1 MSDNPFVGLAKFEE
15 KNKLFFF
22 QREKDVENS
31 IRIIQEKKLLV
42 LSGPTGCGKSS
53 LINAGLIPRLKNG
66 FPGRFGNEW
75 AICKFR
81 PSLSLLTNFCNAL
94 SNGELNHNNKP
105 NPSDF
110 NRYLKLMDEGA
121 IGLKKIYQESSIKS
135 NKNLLIIID
144 QIEDLFNF
152 EDEIDNKIDYKEF
165 IFNTISRASQF
176 EDTPIYFCISIQEKF
191 SKNLTNYNSIQE
203 IISGSEYKI
212 GKPNSN
218 IIKTTVE
225 KIFNKEKIFFSQG
238 FYKKVL
244 TDFGE
249 NNVSLTDL
257 QWFFHKLYDSSPKN
271 QTIDVD
277 VFEEIG
283 TVKNCLSKSYE
294 SFNESLTDNEKLLFK
309 NMYKLLMNVQD
320 KTRLKNYKKVKE
332 ICEYCDVEIE
342 ILQKFLKKLNSVFK
356 LKFEVLSVTISA
368 TGILRTHIE
377 YSDYI
382 LINYESSEKYIWE
395 KIIKWKEDEEKY
407 LNELLNLNQI
417 YKNSFENN
425 SFIPENVINEYSDK
439 NRRTVFSHFNYKSW
453 PYNYGIDFKELDS
466 YFIRCAEHY
475 KKINREKKEKEDNRK
490 RRKRINNLSLVS
502 VLIFLVLIGFSVS
515 YYTYGLKEVAD
526 EEKRI
531 AIQAENE
538 AKQARVELEKEKAVA
553 DSLKN
558 EALALSEDLKDK
570 SKLLEDKSTRL
581 ENQTKELTKANE
593 EVYDLVSKIEKD
605 RDSINT
611 LKDLALETSLTNK
624 NLAKESLIESS
635 FGPLHLKLKNSLELV
650 QNQKLDETFLRQT
663 INDGLVLVD
672 SFNRVSKKIYGG
684 DGRETEDKYLFLH
697 EALILLEGKK
707 EYSETSMSLFRNKN
721 REEIRSIDVFNNK
734 IVFGGDNGIVYY
746 QDNNF
751 DLKAFNLKNKAFN
764 LRSDKISALR
774 KTGPE
779 IVLAGTVNGNVFK
792 INLVEEKV
800 TRIHKSNYQIDKI
813 HTDLDKNIYIS
824 TSESFEVF
832 NSEFELVF
840 SEYLTVSY
848 THQDFLDEIYI
859 SSKNKIFKFN
869 NNNLESIK
877 IDINSKEIIN
887 TFDMVY
893 SLKDDQYI
901 LLIGSESGKLIV
913 QNSKTKNNFKLA
925 GERIIH
931 SDMITDSYLDYN
943 NRILYTSSLD
953 NQLIKFRLDSYEA
966 VGMENENSNLTSRFL
981 SQIILDG
988 NKKPVRKINKYI
1000 DPVGKERIITV
1011 DDNGNVLSWYA
1022 DFKDLINKV
1031 KELASFK

>member
-466 YFIRCAEHY
+466 YYIDCAEHY
-475 KKINREKKEKEDNRK
+475 KKTNREKKEK
-490 RRKRINNLSLVS
+490 
-502 VLIFLVLIGFSVS
+502 G
-515 YYTYGLKEVAD
+515 
-526 EEKRI
+526 
-531 AIQAENE
+531 
-538 AKQARVELEKEKAVA
+538 
-553 DSLKN
+553 
-558 EALALSEDLKDK
+558 
-570 SKLLEDKSTRL
+570 
-581 ENQTKELTKANE
+581 
-593 EVYDLVSKIEKD
+593 EKD
-605 RDSINT
+605 R
-611 LKDLALETSLTNK
+611 
-624 NLAKESLIESS
+624 
-635 FGPLHLKLKNSLELV
+635 
-650 QNQKLDETFLRQT
+650 
-663 INDGLVLVD
+663 
-672 SFNRVSKKIYGG
+672 
-684 DGRETEDKYLFLH
+684 
-697 EALILLEGKK
+697 
-707 EYSETSMSLFRNKN
+707 
-721 REEIRSIDVFNNK
+721 
-734 IVFGGDNGIVYY
+734 
-746 QDNNF
+746 
-751 DLKAFNLKNKAFN
+751 
-764 LRSDKISALR
+764 
-774 KTGPE
+774 
-779 IVLAGTVNGNVFK
+779 
-792 INLVEEKV
+792 
-800 TRIHKSNYQIDKI
+800 
-813 HTDLDKNIYIS
+813 
-824 TSESFEVF
+824 
-832 NSEFELVF
+832 
-840 SEYLTVSY
+840 
-848 THQDFLDEIYI
+848 
-859 SSKNKIFKFN
+859 
-869 NNNLESIK
+869 
-877 IDINSKEIIN
+877 
-887 TFDMVY
+887 
-893 SLKDDQYI
+893 
-901 LLIGSESGKLIV
+901 
-913 QNSKTKNNFKLA
+913 
-925 GERIIH
+925 
-931 SDMITDSYLDYN
+931 
-943 NRILYTSSLD
+943 
-953 NQLIKFRLDSYEA
+953 RL
-966 VGMENENSNLTSRFL
+966 
-981 SQIILDG
+981 
-988 NKKPVRKINKYI
+988 
-1000 DPVGKERIITV
+1000 
-1011 DDNGNVLSWYA
+1011 
-1022 DFKDLINKV
+1022 
-1031 KELASFK
+1031 

>member
-1 MSDNPFVGLAKFEE
+1 MSNNPFVGLAKFEE

-22 QREKDVENS
+22 EREKDVENS

-257 QWFFHKLYDSSPKN
+257 QWFFHKLYDSSTKN

-294 SFNESLTDNEKLLFK
+294 SFNESITDNEKLLFK

-342 ILQKFLKKLNSVFK
+342 VLQKFLKKLNSVFK
-356 LKFEVLSVTISA
+356 LKFEVLPVTISA

-382 LINYESSEKYIWE
+382 LINYENSEKYSWE

-407 LNELLNLNQI
+407 LNELLNIDQI

-466 YFIRCAEHY
+466 YYIHCAEHY
-475 KKINREKKEKEDNRK
+475 KKINREKKEKEEKDKRIK
-490 RRKRINNLSLVS
+490 RRGLL
-502 VLIFLVLIGFSVS
+502 FIGLAITLGAISFFVES
-515 YYTYGLKEVAD
+515 
-526 EEKRI
+526 RI
-531 AIQAENE
+531 AKKNRIKAEKQTVE
-538 AKQARVELEKEKAVA
+538 ANRLRIKAEKIRDSLDIEKQVA
-553 DSLKN
+553 DSLKDA
-558 EALALSEDLKDK
+558 ALSLSEDLKNK
-570 SKLLEDKSTRL
+570 SRLLEDKSTRL
-581 ENQTKELTKANE
+581 ENQTKELRKANE
-593 EVYDLVSKIEKD
+593 EVNDLVSIVGKE

-611 LKDLALETSLTNK
+611 LKELALETSLTNK

-684 DGRETEDKYLFLH
+684 DGRETEDMYLFLH

-721 REEIRSIDVFNNK
+721 REEIRSIDVLNNK

-832 NSEFELVF
+832 NSEFELIF

-848 THQDFLDEIYI
+848 THQDFLDDIYI

-877 IDINSKEIIN
+877 IDINSRESIN

-1000 DPVGKERIITV
+1000 DPIGKERIITV

-1022 DFKDLINKV
+1022 DFKDLITKV

>member
-1 MSDNPFVGLAKFEE
+1 
-15 KNKLFFF
+15 
-22 QREKDVENS
+22 
-31 IRIIQEKKLLV
+31 
-42 LSGPTGCGKSS
+42 
-53 LINAGLIPRLKNG
+53 
-66 FPGRFGNEW
+66 
-75 AICKFR
+75 
-81 PSLSLLTNFCNAL
+81 
-94 SNGELNHNNKP
+94 
-105 NPSDF
+105 
-110 NRYLKLMDEGA
+110 
-121 IGLKKIYQESSIKS
+121 
-135 NKNLLIIID
+135 
-144 QIEDLFNF
+144 
-152 EDEIDNKIDYKEF
+152 
-165 IFNTISRASQF
+165 
-176 EDTPIYFCISIQEKF
+176 
-191 SKNLTNYNSIQE
+191 
-203 IISGSEYKI
+203 
-212 GKPNSN
+212 
-218 IIKTTVE
+218 
-225 KIFNKEKIFFSQG
+225 
-238 FYKKVL
+238 
-244 TDFGE
+244 
-249 NNVSLTDL
+249 
-257 QWFFHKLYDSSPKN
+257 
-271 QTIDVD
+271 
-277 VFEEIG
+277 
-283 TVKNCLSKSYE
+283 
-294 SFNESLTDNEKLLFK
+294 
-309 NMYKLLMNVQD
+309 MYKLLMNVQD

-382 LINYESSEKYIWE
+382 LINYESSEKYSWE
-395 KIIKWKEDEEKY
+395 KIIKWKEHEEKY
-407 LNELLNLNQI
+407 LNELLNIDQI

-439 NRRTVFSHFNYKSW
+439 NRRTVFSHLNNKSW

-466 YFIRCAEHY
+466 YYIHCEEHY
-475 KKINREKKEKEDNRK
+475 KKINREKKEKEEKDKRIK
-490 RRKRINNLSLVS
+490 RRGLL
-502 VLIFLVLIGFSVS
+502 FIGLAITLGAISFFVES
-515 YYTYGLKEVAD
+515 
-526 EEKRI
+526 RI
-531 AIQAENE
+531 AKKNRIRAEKQTVE
-538 AKQARVELEKEKAVA
+538 ANRLRIKAEKIR
-553 DSLKN
+553 DSLDIEKQVAESLRD
-558 EALALSEDLKDK
+558 EAISLSEDLKNK
-570 SKLLEDKSTRL
+570 SRLLEDKSTKL

-593 EVYDLVSKIEKD
+593 EVNDLVSIIGKE

-611 LKDLALETSLTNK
+611 LKELALETSLTNK

-684 DGRETEDKYLFLH
+684 DGRETEDMYMFLH

-721 REEIRSIDVFNNK
+721 REEIRSIDVLNNK

-792 INLVEEKV
+792 INLDEEKV

-832 NSEFELVF
+832 NSEFELIF

-877 IDINSKEIIN
+877 IDINIRESIN
-887 TFDMVY
+887 TFDIVY
-893 SLKDDQYI
+893 SL
-901 LLIGSESGKLIV
+901 
-913 QNSKTKNNFKLA
+913 
-925 GERIIH
+925 
-931 SDMITDSYLDYN
+931 
-943 NRILYTSSLD
+943 
-953 NQLIKFRLDSYEA
+953 
-966 VGMENENSNLTSRFL
+966 
-981 SQIILDG
+981 
-988 NKKPVRKINKYI
+988 
-1000 DPVGKERIITV
+1000 
-1011 DDNGNVLSWYA
+1011 
-1022 DFKDLINKV
+1022 
-1031 KELASFK
+1031 

>member
-1 MSDNPFVGLAKFEE
+1 MSDNPFVGLTKFEE

-22 QREKDVENS
+22 ERENDVENS

-42 LSGPTGCGKSS
+42 LNGPEGCGKSS

-110 NRYLKLMDEGA
+110 KRYLKLMDEGA
-121 IGLKKIYQESSIKS
+121 IGIKKIYQESSIKS

-152 EDEIDNKIDYKEF
+152 EDDIDNKIDYKEF

-225 KIFNKEKIFFSQG
+225 KIFNKEKIFFSKD

-244 TDFGE
+244 TDYGE
-249 NNVSLTDL
+249 NNVDLTDL
-257 QWFFHKLYDSSPKN
+257 QWFFHNLYDSSTKN
-271 QTIDVD
+271 QTIDVNL
-277 VFEEIG
+277 FEEIG
-283 TVKNCLSKSYE
+283 TIKSCLSKSYE
-294 SFNESLTDNEKLLFK
+294 SFNESLSDNEKLIFK

-320 KTRLKNYKKVKE
+320 NNRLKNYKKVKE

-342 ILQKFLKKLNSVFK
+342 VLQKFLKKLNSVFK
-356 LKFEVLSVTISA
+356 LKFEVLPVTISA

-382 LINYESSEKYIWE
+382 LINYENSEKYIWE
-395 KIIKWKEDEEKY
+395 KIIKWKEDEERY

-439 NRRTVFSHFNYKSW
+439 NRRSVFSHFNYKLW
-453 PYNYGIDFKELDS
+453 PFNYGIDFQELDS
-466 YFIRCAEHY
+466 YFINCAEHY
-475 KKINREKKEKEDNRK
+475 KKINREKKEKEEKDK
-490 RRKRINNLSLVS
+490 RNKRNFWRILFIVVS
-502 VLIFLVLIGFSVS
+502 VSFVLVLR
-515 YYTYGLKEVAD
+515 EC
-526 EEKRI
+526 
-531 AIQAENE
+531 NE
-538 AKQARVELEKEKAVA
+538 AKEARFEAEDARFEAEEAKFEAEESAKKALQEKIKA
-553 DSLKN
+553 DSLRDQ
-558 EALALSEDLKDK
+558 AVSLSEDLKNK
-570 SKLLEDKSTRL
+570 SRLLEDKSTRL
-581 ENQTKELTKANE
+581 ENKTKELTKANE
-593 EVYDLVSKIEKD
+593 EVYNLVSEIRKD

-611 LKDLALETSLTNK
+611 LKELALETSTTNK

-663 INDGLVLVD
+663 INDGLILVD
-672 SFNRVSKKIYGG
+672 SFNQVSKKIYGG
-684 DGRETEDKYLFLH
+684 DGRETEDMYLFLH

-721 REEIRSIDVFNNK
+721 REEIRSIDVLNNK

-774 KTGPE
+774 KIGPE

-792 INLVEEKV
+792 INLDEEKV
-800 TRIHKSNYQIDKI
+800 TRVHKSNYQIDKI

-832 NSEFELVF
+832 NSKYELIF
-840 SEYLTVSY
+840 SKYFTVSY
-848 THQDFLDEIYI
+848 TYQDFLDEIYI

-877 IDINSKEIIN
+877 IDINSSESIN

-925 GERIIH
+925 GEKIIH
-931 SDMITDSYLDYN
+931 SDMITESYLDYN
-943 NRILYTSSLD
+943 NRTLYTSSLD

-988 NKKPVRKINKYI
+988 NKKPVRKINKYF
-1000 DPVGKERIITV
+1000 DPIGKERIITV

-1022 DFKDLINKV
+1022 NFKDLITKV